1 MLARH
6 RGSASRP
13 GKVQWGFPVMA
24 RGCAGSH
31 GIYLEN
37 YMATTRSRFLTL
49 CIASLGF
56 IAASTAQVAAATVAA
71 VRAAC
76 YCVMNAVTDGLK
88 LFAPTDPV
96 GKPLPVARTELTARE
111 RHDVGMWT
119 WLRPV
124 VARYWRGGAWA

>member
-1 MLARH
+1 MAAQH
-6 RGSASRP
+6 RGSAPWSW
-13 GKVQWGFPVMA
+13 KLQWGFPVMA

-37 YMATTRSRFLTL
+37 HMVTTRSRFLSL

-56 IAASTAQVAAATVAA
+56 LVTSATQVATTTVTA

-76 YCVMNAVTDGLK
+76 FYVMNAVTDGLK
-88 LFAPTDPV
+88 LFAPADPV
-96 GKPLPVARTELTARE
+96 GKPLPVARTQLTARE